1 MQTSKKRSSLR
12 DDFSTRVI
20 VLIPIAIAINIAI
33 GQIVS
38 LLKLPV
44 FLDSIGT
51 VLVAIVAGP
60 WAGALTGALANIIW
74 GALTNPVSLFYA
86 PVAFLIGLSAGILAR
101 YGFFRVW
108 WKVMIAGIIIA
119 FVAALSSA
127 PITVGVFGGISGD
140 GTSLMVGYLEAT
152 GKNIITSVLSTSFL
166 FEPLDKVVTCLVAWA
181 ILKSLSVRYISR
193 FPRAYN
199 ILPEEKPVNVDTAE
213 SES

>member
-108 WKVMIAGIIIA
+108 WKVIIAGIIIA

-199 ILPEEKPVNVDTAE
+199 ILPEEKPVNVETAE